1 MIKQGIHIINV
12 HLTLRFEFISIQ
24 GILLIFFKKKQACEQ
39 LNAWLGGFQPILNRM
54 TPGNFNWFL
63 HSLLF
68 LHTERVIEAQKE
80 KKQRQD
86 RTDDDENENEGENED
101 AHIGIDIDR
110 E

>member
-1 MIKQGIHIINV
+1 
-12 HLTLRFEFISIQ
+12 
-24 GILLIFFKKKQACEQ
+24 

-54 TPGNFNWFL
+54 TPGNFSWFL

-68 LHTERVIEAQKE
+68 LHTERVIEVRKE
-80 KKQRQD
+80 KKERQD
-86 RTDDDENENEGENED
+86 KKDEEENEDEDENEN